1 MVGLF
6 LSIRKLVGKN
16 LNISEIILII
26 FKQEKVRYHSIII
39 PNIFSR
45 EYSSGIT
52 LFYDQITFIFFMFQG
67 RVKRQNE
74 IMLDIETKL

>member
-1 MVGLF
+1 M
-6 LSIRKLVGKN
+6 
-16 LNISEIILII
+16 LII

-39 PNIFSR
+39 LNIFSR